1 VSPARRAPTKLAC
14 ALVAN
19 LLAIGAASAD
29 EPTLGL
35 DVRSD
40 ASASDCA
47 DAEILR
53 AKVAERLGH
62 DPFGV
67 AGAGR
72 RLRVR
77 FARSGSAWSADLS
90 LVDAAGAVAGTR
102 SVAREGASCRPLVDD
117 VVFTIVV
124 LVEDLGPS
132 PAPAP
137 PVPTAAP
144 SPASPPHPNEA
155 DEGSRATSRDPLR
168 LRFDVAIAGAGAL
181 GAAPAPVAGADLH
194 AGIGIGHARLELGG
208 RLFAEGTSEGG
219 VAVRTRLAY
228 GRVAPCY
235 GWDVLA
241 GCFVVAL
248 GGVSGEATGAGIA
261 SSRPSSAFYAGLGA
275 GAVSRFFL
283 GDIVFVRASLEVLAS
298 TSRVGFDVGEQR
310 VWTLPALAGTA
321 SLGLGARLR

>member
-1 VSPARRAPTKLAC
+1 MSPARRAPTTLAC

-62 DPFGV
+62 DPFGGA

-77 FARSGSAWSADLS
+77 FTRSSSAWSADLS
-90 LVDAAGAVAGTR
+90 LVDAAGAVVGTR

-124 LVEDLGPS
+124 LVEDLGPT

-144 SPASPPHPNEA
+144 SASPPHADEA
-155 DEGSRATSRDPLR
+155 DEGSRVTSPDPLR
-168 LRFDVAIAGAGAL
+168 VRFDVAIAGAGAL

-208 RLFAEGTSEGG
+208 RLFAEGTSEGD

-248 GGVSGEATGAGIA
+248 GGVSGEATGPGIA

-298 TSRVGFDVGEQR
+298 TSRVGFDVGDQR
-310 VWTLPALAGTA
+310 VWTLPVLSGMA